1 MNGAGQVKRAS
12 LILGCALPMIA
23 GGCEARQRMLD
34 MPIQDQSG
42 LPCFGVADTREA
54 RRHPIKLGAMVVSEL
69 DASENVIR
77 EVWSLAGRLPPVM
90 LDPEQCLPYGA
101 RPKGAETLVEA
112 EPVQPGTRY
121 SAFIN
126 AYIQDGPNWSNRSYL
141 GAFCLTEGPE
151 GRQVHEI
158 PSGPVADQARWAACQ
173 LSP

>member
-1 MNGAGQVKRAS
+1 MDDDGRMKGVS
-12 LILGCALPMIA
+12 LVLGCALLIFA
-23 GGCEARQRMLD
+23 SGCEARQRILD
-34 MPIQDQSG
+34 MPIQDQGG

-69 DASENVIR
+69 DASENVVR
-77 EVWSLAGRLPPVM
+77 EVWSLAGRLPPVT
-90 LDPEQCLPYGA
+90 LDPQQCLPYGA
-101 RPKGAETLVEA
+101 QPEGAETLVEA

-126 AYIQDGPNWSNRSYL
+126 AYIQDESSWSNRSYL